1 MVVMTP
7 RENWTDE
14 RLDDL
19 AEGVG
24 EVRAEVRDLRKEV
37 AIVREGLG
45 EIRAEVRALT
55 KTIDARFEAVDERFK
70 GVDARFDAVDKQFDA
85 VDKRF
90 DAMDKRFDDV
100 MRTMQIGFGLIGAI
114 LAALLGMVATQL

>member
-19 AEGVG
+19 AKGVS
-24 EVRAEVRDLRKEV
+24 EVRVEVIEVRKEV
-37 AIVREGLG
+37 AHVREELG
-45 EIRAEVRALT
+45 ELRAEIKGLKET
-55 KTIDARFEAVDERFK
+55 MDARFEAVDTRFE
-70 GVDARFDAVDKQFDA
+70 A

-90 DAMDKRFDDV
+90 DDLTRTIQIVFGVLGSVLAANTAML
-100 MRTMQIGFGLIGAI
+100 IGLIGWI
-114 LAALLGMVATQL
+114 VTQ